1 MACMPARYDFSVYEG
16 ADCKALQTTLNK
28 DITGATIAF
37 SAAPTSD
44 ASSLTLDI
52 TGVIDAASTGKF
64 HIPFS
69 ASDTDGEATG
79 EILKLK
85 YDVFSTIGGETEP
98 LLYGTLQIHPKVKA

>member
-28 DITGATIAF
+28 DITGASIAF

-44 ASSLTLDI
+44 ASSLTLDLV
-52 TGVIDAASTGKF
+52 GVVDNATTGKF
-64 HIPFS
+64 HIPFDS
-69 ASDTDGEATG
+69 SDTDGEASG

-85 YDVFSTIGGETEP
+85 YDVFATIGGETEP
-98 LLYGTLQIHPKVKA
+98 LLFGTLQIHPKVKA